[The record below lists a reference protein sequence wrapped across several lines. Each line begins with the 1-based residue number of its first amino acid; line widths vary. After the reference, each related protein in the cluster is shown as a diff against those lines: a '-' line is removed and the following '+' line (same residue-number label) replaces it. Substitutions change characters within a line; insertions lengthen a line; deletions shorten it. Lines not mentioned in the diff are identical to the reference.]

1 MLINILTHKIQ
12 EEHISMREA
21 ARQIGIAHTTLQ
33 RFLAGKPYD
42 MDTVLNI
49 CKFLDIAPEAALNSL
64 TNNTDR
70 YNDLVIVLQSE
81 PYIAHV
87 LLTSIEDYRANRLTK
102 EDLLQIMEFVA
113 FKIQSRKW
121 SK

>member
-1 MLINILTHKIQ
+1 MLVNVVTQKI
-12 EEHISMREA
+12 REKSLSVRGA
-21 ARQIGIAHTTLQ
+21 AREIGIAHTTLQ

-42 MDTVLNI
+42 MDTVLKI

-64 TNNTDR
+64 PNTTDR
-70 YNDLVIVLQSE
+70 YNDLVIILESE

-87 LLTSIEDYRANRLTK
+87 LLTSIEDYRSNRLTK
-102 EDLLQIMEFVA
+102 EDLLQIMEFIA